1 MNESERK
8 AAVKRFVAQWS
19 GHGYEKGETQSF
31 WFALLR
37 DLFDISEPERFIH
50 FEVPVK
56 LKHTNFIDGFIP
68 DTKVIIEQKSLTED
82 LTQGKSQSDGT
93 ILTPY
98 EQAQRY
104 GSGLPYS
111 MRPRW
116 IVVCKFTEFLI
127 YDMETLAEPTR
138 ITLEEL
144 SEKFHALDFLVDL
157 SKDKLRVELELSLKA
172 GEIVGKLYDAL
183 HGQYVNPNSAESLAS
198 LNKLCVRLVFCLYA
212 ESAGIFGKHKIFR
225 DWLAAS
231 RNIRRDLIDLFE
243 VLNTPTDNRDP
254 YLDDT
259 LKKFPYVNG
268 GLFAGTIEIPNFTPE
283 IKELLLDE
291 ASSGF
296 NWSGISP
303 TIFGAVFE
311 STLNPE
317 TRRAG
322 GMHYTSLENI
332 HKVIDPLFLDELREE
347 FTRTFSSGNLHV
359 KNFPYNRR
367 KKTLLAFQDKLAS
380 LKIFD
385 PACGS
390 GNFLT
395 ESYLSLR
402 RLENKVLKE
411 LFGAQIQ
418 LGNIFNPVKVSIG
431 QFYGI
436 EINDFAVAV
445 AQTALW
451 IAELQMIQ
459 ETQEIINHN
468 IDSLPLKSYA
478 NIREGNALQLD
489 WKSVAP
495 EVDYIIGN
503 PPFVGKSFQTTAQK
517 ADMSKVF
524 AGISGHGNLDYV
536 ACWFKKAADFIH
548 GTKTSCA
555 LVATNSI
562 AQGIAVPPLWNYLF
576 ERGVKINFVHQTF
589 KWTSESADL
598 AAVHCVIV
606 GFANF
611 DAPTKRIFNGKN
623 VRVVPNI
630 NAYLLDAPNVIV
642 LPRTK
647 PLFDE
652 IPPMIVGSCPTDGG
666 HFLLTAEECDELVA
680 REPAAAKWIRRYV
693 GSNEFINGIE
703 RYCLWLKDCPPNEL
717 RKMPLVYQ
725 RVKAVRDFRLASK
738 KAQTRRRAETPT
750 LFAEDR
756 FVDAPALFMPMVSS
770 ENRRYIPTGFIDAGV
785 IPSNKALFIP
795 NCDLYTFGVLISS
808 IHMAWMRTVA
818 GRLKS
823 DYSYGVQVVY
833 DTFPWPEPTTNQ
845 RRAIE
850 HTAQKILDVRKNY
863 PAATLADL
871 YDELTMPADLRE
883 AHRKNDRAV
892 AAAYGLENILDD
904 EPAVVVALLKL
915 YERLTSETLPL
926 R

>member
-1 MNESERK
+1 MNAIKEF
-8 AAVKRFVAQWS
+8 VKQWT

-31 WFALLR
+31 WLALLR
-37 DLFDISEPERFIH
+37 DLFALAEPERWIH

-104 GSGLPYS
+104 GSALPYS

-116 IVVCKFTEFLI
+116 IVVCNFAEFLI
-127 YDMETLAEPTR
+127 YDMEALTAPTR
-138 ITLEEL
+138 IKLTEL
-144 SEKFHALDFLVDL
+144 PEKFHALDFLVDL

-172 GEIVGKLYDAL
+172 GEIVGRLYDAL
-183 HGQYVNPNSAESLAS
+183 HVQYVNPKSAESLSS

-225 DWLAAS
+225 DWLTAS

-243 VLNTPTDNRDP
+243 VLNTPLNERSP
-254 YLDDT
+254 YLDAT

-268 GLFAGTIEIPNFTPE
+268 GLFAGAIEIPNFTPE
-283 IKELLLDE
+283 IKDLLLDE

-332 HKVIDPLFLDELREE
+332 HKVIDVLFLNELREE
-347 FTRTFSSGNLHV
+347 YIRVTKRNLHV
-359 KNFPYNRR
+359 KKFPHRR
-367 KKTLLAFQDKLAS
+367 KKNLLAFQDKLAS

-402 RLENKVLKE
+402 RLENEVLKE

-418 LGNIFNPVKVSIG
+418 LGNIFNPVKVSIA
-431 QFYGI
+431 QFSGI

-489 WKSVAP
+489 WKTVAP

-503 PPFVGKSFQTTAQK
+503 PPFVGARIMTAAQK
-517 ADMSKVF
+517 SDLTKVF
-524 AGISGHGNLDYV
+524 DGLKNVGNLDYV
-536 ACWFKKAADFIH
+536 SGWFKKAADYMKDSPIRAAFV
-548 GTKTSCA
+548 S
-555 LVATNSI
+555 TNSI
-562 AQGIAVPPLWNYLF
+562 CQGDSVGILWRALF
-576 ERGVKINFVHQTF
+576 DAGNHIDFAHRTF
-589 KWTSESADL
+589 RWDSESVQIAH
-598 AAVHCVIV
+598 VHCVIV
-606 GFANF
+606 GFSPSPNSKPRIIF
-611 DAPTKRIFNGKN
+611 DGDKKIIAG
-623 VRVVPNI
+623 NI
-630 NAYLLDAPNVIV
+630 NAYLLDAPNIFVESRPTPLQADVPTIGIGN
-642 LPRTK
+642 K
-647 PLFDE
+647 PIDDGNYLFTLDE
-652 IPPMIVGSCPTDGG
+652 MKD
-666 HFLLTAEECDELVA
+666 FVA
-680 REPAAAKWIRRYV
+680 REPAAAKYFRPWYGAR
-693 GSNEFINGIE
+693 EFINNE
-703 RYCLWLKDCPPNEL
+703 PRYCLWLGDCPPNEL
-717 RKMPLVYQ
+717 RKMPLAYQ

-738 KAQTRRRAETPT
+738 SEGTRKLADKPT
-750 LFAEDR
+750 R
-756 FVDAPALFMPMVSS
+756 FHVENFPNGHYLLIPSVSS
-770 ENRRYIPTGFIDAGV
+770 ERRRYIPIGFMSKNEMASNLSLVVSDAS
-785 IPSNKALFIP
+785 I
-795 NCDLYTFGVLISS
+795 YHFGILTSS
-808 IHMAWMRTVA
+808 THMAWLKTVA

-823 DYSYGVQVVY
+823 DFRYSAQVVY
-833 DTFPWPEPTTNQ
+833 NNFPWPQPSTAQ
-845 RRAIE
+845 RQKIE
-850 HTAQKILDVRKNY
+850 QTAQKILDVRAKY
-863 PAATLADL
+863 PDATFADL
-871 YDELTMPADLRE
+871 YDEVTMPADLRD
-883 AHRKNDRAV
+883 AHKKNDRAV

-904 EPAVVVALLKL
+904 EPAIVVALLKL
-915 YERLTSETLPL
+915 YKNLCSEVNQADLDV
-926 R
+926 